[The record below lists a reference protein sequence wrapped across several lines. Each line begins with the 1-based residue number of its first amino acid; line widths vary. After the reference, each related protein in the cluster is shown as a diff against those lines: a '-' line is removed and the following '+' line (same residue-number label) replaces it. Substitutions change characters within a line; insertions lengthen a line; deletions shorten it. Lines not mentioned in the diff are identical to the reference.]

1 MIKIYKD
8 FFDPA
13 CLKYIEE
20 TIEKSKNTDTLRAS
34 YPSNNWNPQ
43 VIHESAPVMIYYM
56 TDGTDILLKRLR
68 EVIDTKIYFG
78 DVHFMIYYWPM
89 YSYIP
94 WHDDGH
100 TSFTATFY
108 CNRYWNKD
116 WGGLFLYEKD
126 DNILAEVPEWNK
138 LIVQTARDP
147 HSTTSVT
154 KPYWARFGIE
164 EKAKEI
170 IQSIRTT
177 IQIFYD

>member
-1 MIKIYKD
+1 MIKIKRN
-8 FFDPA
+8 FFDNDLIDSLSSFA
-13 CLKYIEE
+13 I
-20 TIEKSKNTDTLRAS
+20 KSYKSNKLRTNFSSWNDGIVQHSSVVLIYDIFHDNEIYKKLCKKFDTED
-34 YPSNNWNPQ
+34 YNFTFQ
-43 VIHESAPVMIYYM
+43 
-56 TDGTDILLKRLR
+56 
-68 EVIDTKIYFG
+68 
-78 DVHFMIYYWPM
+78 YWTQG
-89 YSYIP
+89 SYIP

-164 EKAKEI
+164 ERTKEI

-177 IQIFYD
+177 IQIFEIEK